1 MVRMRITSDY
11 GCGRKV
17 FIWCDEERA
26 RSGILDK
33 IETNRL
39 TGGNSYLVSKYCT
52 QPGFEFCVNCV

>member
-11 GCGRKV
+11 GYGRNF

-26 RSGILDK
+26 GSGTLDK

-39 TGGNSYLVSKYCT
+39 TGLTGGNSYLV
-52 QPGFEFCVNCV
+52 